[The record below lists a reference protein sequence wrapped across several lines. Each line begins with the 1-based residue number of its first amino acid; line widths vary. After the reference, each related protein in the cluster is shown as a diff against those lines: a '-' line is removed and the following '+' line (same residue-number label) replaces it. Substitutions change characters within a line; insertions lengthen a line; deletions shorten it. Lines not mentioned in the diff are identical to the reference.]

1 MHQKD
6 LESHLHYD
14 NLEQQILGYIG
25 IDPTIIPTFDK
36 YLREEMFS
44 NKIYGA
50 IYRVCGKMYANS
62 ETPNELSLS
71 QYFRRYPEQNI
82 SPFDVTAALSYPTG
96 GAANIENYAKA
107 IVERWMKRNIH
118 KITSEISVLS
128 DRDDS
133 DAFELLESLVTQAEK
148 VGEGSQIER
157 GAEDLGDLLG
167 QAADHMDDASEGMES
182 GVPSGLTE
190 LDELTSG
197 WQKGELVI
205 IAGRPGMGK
214 SAFVT
219 TLQKNAGDSG
229 YPSAMFSLEM
239 DKYQCVCRLVA
250 EDVEIPVS
258 DLVKRRLS
266 SGQKAHFR
274 NQINAMRHLPISI
287 DDNADLTIDALRIKA
302 RELKRKRDIQLVIVD
317 YLQLM
322 SGDDAQ
328 SREQE
333 IAKISRGLKKIAKE
347 LEIPVLALS
356 QLSRAVEQREDKRP
370 MMSDLRESG
379 GIEQD
384 ADMILFLFRPEYYYN
399 LLGKE
404 CPDDKKNMAQLI
416 VGKYRNGQSE
426 VIKLKFLGAY
436 SKFKD
441 RPDLHRDMRTP
452 RMK

>member
-1 MHQKD
+1 M
-6 LESHLHYD
+6 HYD

-197 WQKGELVI
+197 
-205 IAGRPGMGK
+205 
-214 SAFVT
+214 
-219 TLQKNAGDSG
+219 
-229 YPSAMFSLEM
+229 
-239 DKYQCVCRLVA
+239 
-250 EDVEIPVS
+250 
-258 DLVKRRLS
+258 
-266 SGQKAHFR
+266 
-274 NQINAMRHLPISI
+274 
-287 DDNADLTIDALRIKA
+287 
-302 RELKRKRDIQLVIVD
+302 
-317 YLQLM
+317 
-322 SGDDAQ
+322 
-328 SREQE
+328 
-333 IAKISRGLKKIAKE
+333 
-347 LEIPVLALS
+347 
-356 QLSRAVEQREDKRP
+356 
-370 MMSDLRESG
+370 
-379 GIEQD
+379 
-384 ADMILFLFRPEYYYN
+384 
-399 LLGKE
+399 
-404 CPDDKKNMAQLI
+404 
-416 VGKYRNGQSE
+416 
-426 VIKLKFLGAY
+426 
-436 SKFKD
+436 
-441 RPDLHRDMRTP
+441 
-452 RMK
+452 